1 MALQSI
7 AKPYSEEYKF
17 VFSNALE
24 TYLEKVNQSL
34 DLKQKSK
41 AKFTVSNTFAVD
53 SSFQKLHVFFLNP
66 K

>member
-34 DLKQKSK
+34 DLKQKVESEIYGIK
-41 AKFTVSNTFAVD
+41 YVCNGFPLPKVKFQFGCI
-53 SSFQKLHVFFLNP
+53 
-66 K
+66 